1 MGIVGWMAQEMLVRR
16 MFLLLHNPFNGK
28 AEIGHDLLTCAL
40 VAAEL
45 ADLVISRRLGM
56 ENDRIVV
63 AETRGSGNDEIGAFV
78 LESIRRQ
85 PTAHTVRSWVEA
97 LADVLY
103 ELVARGLVA
112 DGIVRRQE
120 GGRRL
125 LRRSPDRF
133 PAVDLMRASG
143 PRLRL
148 EHMLRTPRER
158 EVTGAA
164 LAAVLGAL
172 EVDRILDVDRDRSA
186 VRAAV
191 ADATGSLPLDLRAL
205 VSGVE
210 GAVSAI
216 SLVIRR

>member
-1 MGIVGWMAQEMLVRR
+1 MAQDMLVSR

-28 AEIGHDLLTCAL
+28 PEIGHDLLKCGL

-45 ADLVISRRLGM
+45 ADLIIARRLGM

-63 AETRGSGNDEIGAFV
+63 AETRGTGDDEIGAFV
-78 LESIRRQ
+78 VDSIQRQ
-85 PTAHTVRSWVEA
+85 PSSHTVRSWVEA

-103 ELVARGLVA
+103 ELTARKVTA

-120 GGRRL
+120 GGKRL

-133 PAVDLMRASG
+133 PALDLMRASG

-158 EVTGAA
+158 DVAGAA
-164 LAAVLGAL
+164 IAGIVGAL
-172 EVDRILDVDRDRSA
+172 EVERILDVDRDRGT

-191 ADATGSLPLDLRAL
+191 AGAAESLPVDLRAL
-205 VSGVE
+205 VAGVE
-210 GAVSAI
+210 DAVSAI
-216 SLVIRR
+216 SLVVRR

>member
-1 MGIVGWMAQEMLVRR
+1 MAQDMLVRK

-28 AEIGHDLLTCAL
+28 PEIGHDLLKCAL

-45 ADLVISRRLGM
+45 ADLIIARRLGM

-63 AETRGSGNDEIGAFV
+63 AETRGTGDDEIGAFV
-78 LESIRRQ
+78 VESIQRQ
-85 PTAHTVRSWVEA
+85 PSGHTVRSWVEA

-103 ELVARGLVA
+103 ELVARSLTA
-112 DGIVRRQE
+112 DGVVRRQE

-133 PAVDLMRASG
+133 PALDLMRASG

-158 EVTGAA
+158 EVSGAA
-164 LAAVLGAL
+164 LAGILGAL
-172 EVDRILDVDRDRSA
+172 DVARILDVDRDRAAVKSA
-186 VRAAV
+186 VAA
-191 ADATGSLPLDLRAL
+191 ASASLPVDLRAL
-205 VSGVE
+205 VTGVE
-210 GAVSAI
+210 DAASAVS
-216 SLVIRR
+216 LVVRR